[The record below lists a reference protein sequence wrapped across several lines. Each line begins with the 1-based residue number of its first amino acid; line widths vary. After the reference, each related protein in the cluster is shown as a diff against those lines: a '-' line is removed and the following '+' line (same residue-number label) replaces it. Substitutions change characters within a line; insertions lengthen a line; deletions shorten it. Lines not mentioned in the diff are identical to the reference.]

1 MSTGDAL
8 STEAWKE
15 PEPKEAALLPGKPR
29 MQKEIIVNATALET
43 RVALLEDG
51 VLNEIFIERESNRG
65 TVGNVYKGR
74 VTKVLPGMQSSFVD
88 IGLERDAFLYVSD
101 HFGSSEEYEKFW
113 SVEEE
118 GEEGEDGGN
127 GPRPS
132 RHGHIEDL
140 LKEGQE
146 VLVQVSKESIAA
158 KGARITSYVS
168 LPGRFLVLMP
178 SVDYVG
184 VSRKIDNDKERRRLK
199 QIVAELKKDNFGWI
213 VRTEGMRKGREEFE
227 ADMNYL
233 RRMWEEVRRR
243 AEKATAPALV
253 HRDLDL
259 VCKILRDTF
268 SAEYERVLI
277 DSEAEYRQALDF
289 ISAVQ
294 PALARRVQH
303 YTKPAP
309 IFEEFGIE
317 AELEKALRSRVW
329 LKSGGYIVINQTEA
343 LVAIDVNTGKYVGKR
358 RLEDTVLKTN
368 LEAVEEVCRQL
379 RLRDLGGIIVV
390 DLIDMEEHKNRRRV
404 QEAFEEALSRDRA
417 RTKLLQISEFGL
429 VEITRQRTKK
439 SLGHLLTQAC
449 PYCLGSGHVRS
460 IETLCLDIQREIGK
474 LLPSMEGS
482 EILVRVHP
490 DVARRLERS
499 NWLASLALPQGL
511 ALSVRGDAS
520 LHHEQYDIINT

>member
-1 MSTGDAL
+1 MH
-8 STEAWKE
+8 
-15 PEPKEAALLPGKPR
+15 R
-29 MQKEIIVNATALET
+29 EIIVNATALET

-51 VLNEIFIERESNRG
+51 VLTEIFIERESNRS
-65 TVGNVYKGR
+65 TVGNIYKGR

-101 HFGSSEEYEKFW
+101 HFGSVEEYERFW
-113 SVEEE
+113 GVEESSGD
-118 GEEGEDGGN
+118 GENGG
-127 GPRPS
+127 RS
-132 RHGHIEDL
+132 ARHGHIEDL

-146 VLVQVSKESIAA
+146 VLVQVTKESIAA
-158 KGARITSYVS
+158 KGARVTSYVS

-184 VSRKIDNDKERRRLK
+184 VSRKIDSDKERRRLK
-199 QIVAELKKDNFGWI
+199 QVAAEIKKDNYGWI
-213 VRTEGMRKGREEFE
+213 VRTEGVRKGREEFE
-227 ADMNYL
+227 ADMRYL
-233 RRMWEEVRRR
+233 RGMWEDIRKR
-243 AEKATAPALV
+243 AERATAPALV

-268 SAEYERVLI
+268 SADVDRVVI
-277 DSEAEYRQALDF
+277 DDEAEHRQALEF
-289 ISAVQ
+289 ITAVQ
-294 PALARRVQH
+294 PALAKRVQL
-303 YTKPAP
+303 YTRPVP

-317 AELEKALRSRVW
+317 AELEKALKSRVW
-329 LKSGGYIVINQTEA
+329 LKSGGCIVINQTEA

-368 LEAVEEVCRQL
+368 LEAVQEVCRQL

-390 DLIDMEEHKNRRRV
+390 DLIDMEEHKNRRKV
-404 QEAFEEALSRDRA
+404 QEAFDEALRQDRA

-449 PYCLGSGHVRS
+449 PYCLGSGHIRS
-460 IETLCLDIQREIGK
+460 VETLCLDVHRELQK
-474 LLPSMEGS
+474 LLPSMEGT

-490 DVARRLERS
+490 DVARRLEREG
-499 NWLASLALPQGL
+499 WLSSIQLPREMTL
-511 ALSVRGDAS
+511 DVRGDSS

>member
-1 MSTGDAL
+1 L
-8 STEAWKE
+8 STEAWRQ
-15 PEPKEAALLPGKPR
+15 PEPIEAALAPGKSR
-29 MQKEIIVNATALET
+29 MKKEIIVNTTALET
-43 RVALLEDG
+43 RVALLENG
-51 VLNEIFIERESNRG
+51 ELTEIFIERESNRG

-101 HFGSSEEYEKFW
+101 HFGSAEEYERLW
-113 SVEEE
+113 GGEEAAEE
-118 GEEGEDGGN
+118 GENGG
-127 GPRPS
+127 RPA

-146 VLVQVSKESIAA
+146 ILVQVSKESIAA

-199 QIVAELKKDNFGWI
+199 QMVAELKKDNYGWI
-213 VRTEGMRKGREEFE
+213 VRTEGMHKGREEFE

-233 RRMWEEVRRR
+233 RRLWEEMRRR
-243 AEKATAPALV
+243 AEKASTPALV

-268 SAEYERVLI
+268 SEEYDRVLI
-277 DSEAEYRQALDF
+277 DNEAEYRQAYEF

-294 PALARRVQH
+294 PALARRVQR
-303 YTKPAP
+303 YTKPTP
-309 IFEEFGIE
+309 IFEELGIE
-317 AELEKALRSRVW
+317 VELEKALRSRVW

-404 QEAFEEALSRDRA
+404 QEAFEEALGRDRA
-417 RTKLLQISEFGL
+417 KTKLLQISEFGL

-460 IETLCLDIQREIGK
+460 VETLCLDIQREIQK
-474 LLPSMEGS
+474 LLPSMEGT
-482 EILVRVHP
+482 EVLVRVHP
-490 DVARRLERS
+490 DVARRLERG
-499 NWLASLALPQGL
+499 NWLSTLQLPQGL